1 MKKFIVHTKDTAPEK
16 SVAVLEG
23 AEKTFGFI
31 PNLMGTMA
39 ESPATAEGYLTLSR
53 IFDQTA
59 FSRTER
65 QVIILA
71 ASRYNE
77 CHYCMAAHSM
87 VAEMQKV
94 PQEVTEAIR
103 NDRPITDPKLEA
115 LRQFTTRM
123 VDKRGWVSDEERQAF
138 VDAGYSRQQILEVIL
153 GVTYK
158 TLSNYVNH
166 NADTPV
172 DAAFAAKTWSPPTA
186 R

>member
-39 ESPATAEGYLTLSR
+39 ESATAEGYLTLSR

-87 VAEMQKV
+87 VAEM
-94 PQEVTEAIR
+94 
-103 NDRPITDPKLEA
+103 
-115 LRQFTTRM
+115 
-123 VDKRGWVSDEERQAF
+123 
-138 VDAGYSRQQILEVIL
+138 
-153 GVTYK
+153 
-158 TLSNYVNH
+158 
-166 NADTPV
+166 
-172 DAAFAAKTWSPPTA
+172 
-186 R
+186 